1 MNVIFACD
9 KNYGIGIDNKLPPWK
24 IKGDLVRFSKL
35 TIGDGNNVVIMGKN
49 TYLSLPNQYLKNRQ
63 NVVVSNT
70 LFEKYNDNQEK
81 VTVTREE
88 VTYSIHNNTIFL
100 PNFSKAYSY
109 ALHYVS
115 DKYPFG
121 AFGEIWAIG
130 GSLIYEQVVELNLV
144 NKMHVTH
151 VIKEYDCDT
160 FLGPKTINSLNKE
173 NIESIE
179 KCSHIGND
187 VYDYCVYNYNTICN

>member
-24 IKGDLVRFSKL
+24 IKGDLARFSKL

-70 LFEKYNDNQEK
+70 LFEKYDNQQK
-81 VTVTREE
+81 VIDIEE
-88 VTYSIHNNTIFL
+88 EITYSIHNKTIFL
-100 PNFSKAYSY
+100 PSFSNAYNY

-115 DKYPFG
+115 DNYPFG

-130 GSLIYEQVVELNLV
+130 GSSIYENAVELNVV
-144 NKMHVTH
+144 NKMYVTH
-151 VIKEYDCDT
+151 VKKEYNCDT
-160 FLGPKTINSLNKE
+160 FLGPKTINSLNID
-173 NIESIE
+173 NIEYIE

-187 VYDYCVYNYNTICN
+187 VYEYCVYNYS

>member
-24 IKGDLVRFSKL
+24 IKGDLARFSKL

-70 LFEKYNDNQEK
+70 LFEKYDNQQK
-81 VTVTREE
+81 VIDIEE
-88 VTYSIHNNTIFL
+88 EITYSIHNKTIFL
-100 PNFSKAYSY
+100 PSFSNAYNY

-115 DKYPFG
+115 DNYPFG

-130 GSLIYEQVVELNLV
+130 GSSIYENAVELNVV
-144 NKMHVTH
+144 NKMYVTH
-151 VIKEYDCDT
+151 VKKEYNCDT
-160 FLGPKTINSLNKE
+160 FLGHKTINSLNID
-173 NIESIE
+173 NIEYIE

-187 VYDYCVYNYNTICN
+187 VYEYCVYNYS